1 MKTELQDES
10 NPTKKVDNFAR
21 RSYKIYLEH
30 YKSRNLTPA
39 LTLEEF
45 MQNYRTS

>member
-30 YKSRNLTPA
+30 YKSRNLTPS
-39 LTLEEF
+39 LSKDEFLE
-45 MQNYRTS
+45 NYTTS

>member
-1 MKTELQDES
+1 MKTVLQDELTS
-10 NPTKKVDNFAR
+10 TKRISRFAK
-21 RSYKIYLEH
+21 RSYKVYQEH